1 MAGPSVMLNLQ
12 TETMPDDPL
21 DALPPHDRRRFFAAG
36 LARLVAPLADY
47 LQSRLPVEESARPNL
62 LRPPGAIEE
71 EAFLRTCYR
80 CGSCAESCPVSAI
93 LILHSRDEELQGTP
107 YLNPHQAACV
117 LCEELACMAACPSGA
132 LRRRSRLE
140 VRIGIARLDEV
151 ICLRSR
157 GEDCRVCVEACPLG
171 EAAISIDDRGRIR
184 ITEPRESGPGCVG
197 CGLCQQQCPVRPIR
211 AIRVAPSV
219 RR

>member
-1 MAGPSVMLNLQ
+1 
-12 TETMPDDPL
+12 MPDEPI

-47 LQSRLPVEESARPNL
+47 LQSRLPVEPPSRPDL

-80 CGSCAESCPVSAI
+80 CGSCVESCPVSAI
-93 LILHSRDEELQGTP
+93 VPLHSRDEELQGTP
-107 YLNPHQAACV
+107 YLNPDLAACT
-117 LCEELACMAACPSGA
+117 LCQELACMAACPSGA
-132 LRRRSRLE
+132 LRRHSRLE
-140 VRIGIARLDEV
+140 VRMGLARLDEV

-171 EAAISIDDRGRIR
+171 AVAISVDDRGRIQ
-184 ITEPRESGPGCVG
+184 IKEPWESGQGCVG
-197 CGLCQQQCPVRPIR
+197 CGLCQQRCPVRPIR
-211 AIRVAPSV
+211 AIRVAPSA